1 MLVSKVRW
9 TECSLNTLAS
19 TRKMPCKVCL
29 HGNVVYHPCCLS
41 QKKCLQDLSTPVHG
55 VGKVDG
61 RVSSDVLDQ
70 LHTPIK
76 VGVNAQDQGSVGY
89 GLNQLSQGDF
99 VSWQEDNGGNASG
112 RTVC

>member
-1 MLVSKVRW
+1 MQFEYLGKYAQGALQSMFAWKFCLPPLLLVS
-9 TECSLNTLAS
+9 T
-19 TRKMPCKVCL
+19 
-29 HGNVVYHPCCLS
+29 
-41 QKKCLQDLSTPVHG
+41 KKCLQDLSTPVHG

-99 VSWQEDNGGNASG
+99 VSWQEDNGGNASS